1 MPTYVTHDAE
11 GNRRPVA
18 LSKPRPAHTLTES
31 AESARQSVRDHAQR
45 LRSRITRAEVEAA
58 YVHPEPEEPAHEVEL
73 GVLEPFP
80 DRRDVLIRTQL
91 EAAGAR
97 RLAKAALLGG
107 HRVKATRNRG
117 TTVPKW
123 HVNAPDSK
131 PNPGPPVAADQYH
144 GTLVTVETV
153 YVVPVFDGRDLFKP
167 KCAPGRIKGVWQN
180 GRIDRVEVDGV
191 ATTLE
196 AALEVLS

>member
-1 MPTYVTHDAE
+1 MATYLQRDDE
-11 GNRRPVA
+11 GNAHPVPFA
-18 LSKPRPAHTLTES
+18 KPTPAHALTPA
-31 AESARQSVRDHAQR
+31 AESARQAVRDHAERQ
-45 LRSRITRAEVEAA
+45 RSRLTRERVERA
-58 YVHPEPEEPAHEVEL
+58 YVHPEPEEPAHEVEVGHL
-73 GVLEPFP
+73 SPKGS
-80 DRRDVLIRTQL
+80 LISPL
-91 EAAGAR
+91 NSAGAR
-97 RLAKAALLGG
+97 RLVKAALLGG

-123 HVNAPDSK
+123 WVNAPDSK

-153 YVVPVFDGRDLFKP
+153 YVLRRPITKDLGIRQD
-167 KCAPGRIKGVWQN
+167 AHQIKGVWQN

-191 ATTLE
+191 EATLD